1 MSAAQRRG
9 ASTRRPAARRPAQ
22 GHRRRAH
29 SKAHCLKILKEL
41 SSYLDDDLAR
51 NLSRKVTEH
60 LETCANCEDFVA
72 SLRQTIIL
80 CKHSA
85 TASLSPAAKARLRGQ
100 ILKAVAG
107 L

>member
-1 MSAAQRRG
+1 MSAARRQG
-9 ASTRRPAARRPAQ
+9 AAARRPRARKTAG
-22 GHRRRAH
+22 GHGAH
-29 SKAHCLKILKEL
+29 SRAYCLKILKEL

-51 NLSRKVTEH
+51 NLSRKVAKH
-60 LETCANCEDFVA
+60 LEACANCEDFVA

-85 TASLSPAAKARLRGQ
+85 TSSLSPTAKAKLRGQ

>member
-9 ASTRRPAARRPAQ
+9 AATRRPAQ
-22 GHRRRAH
+22 GHRHRAH

-51 NLSRKVTEH
+51 NLSRKVTKH